1 LRRLTFGAG
10 LLFFVAIAVA
20 AMAVLTIHKY
30 LRTLTLT
37 LNSSRN
43 ELGKFAPQ
51 HSYTYENRFGRS
63 THCTLMC
70 PILVVSN
77 RIATP
82 GAARDTSLKFPF
94 QKELPATKSRR

>member
-1 LRRLTFGAG
+1 
-10 LLFFVAIAVA
+10 
-20 AMAVLTIHKY
+20 MAVLTIHKY
-30 LRTLTLT
+30 LRKLTLT

-43 ELGKFAPQ
+43 ELGKFASQ
-51 HSYTYENRFGRS
+51 HSYTYERFGRS

-82 GAARDTSLKFPF
+82 GAARDTSLKFLF
-94 QKELPATKSRR
+94 QKELPATRSRRRDNLVCNSMGIRSQERKQRIV